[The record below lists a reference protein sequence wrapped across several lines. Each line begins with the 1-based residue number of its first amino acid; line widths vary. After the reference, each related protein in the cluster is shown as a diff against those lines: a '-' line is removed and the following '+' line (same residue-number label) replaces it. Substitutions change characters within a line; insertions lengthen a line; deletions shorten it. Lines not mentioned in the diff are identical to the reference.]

1 MISSTDIKRQTQ
13 NSSTSQLESHKA
25 IFFHTNYIN
34 MCTYILTH
42 MYTYIHITNTCMHI
56 KHKHI
61 HVYAYMYIHQAEKS
75 YPHHFWCSGSLEV
88 NITPNRASREDDGIC
103 GEREK
108 SAWMCKE
115 RDSAVK
121 AGSTLS
127 GNCSHLYAKMSS
139 LIASSWVP

>member
-1 MISSTDIKRQTQ
+1 LVPLLPLKYQGKMAIKPSRVMISSTDIKRQTQ

-61 HVYAYMYIHQAEKS
+61 HVYAYMYIH
-75 YPHHFWCSGSLEV
+75 
-88 NITPNRASREDDGIC
+88 
-103 GEREK
+103 
-108 SAWMCKE
+108 
-115 RDSAVK
+115 
-121 AGSTLS
+121 
-127 GNCSHLYAKMSS
+127 
-139 LIASSWVP
+139 